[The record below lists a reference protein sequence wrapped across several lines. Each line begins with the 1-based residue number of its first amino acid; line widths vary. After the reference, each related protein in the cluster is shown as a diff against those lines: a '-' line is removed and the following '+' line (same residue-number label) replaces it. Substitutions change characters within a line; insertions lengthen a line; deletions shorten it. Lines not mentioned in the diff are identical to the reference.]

1 MNSWNRCVVKGQGRS
16 RAARERAGLA
26 GGLAGRGEAG
36 GDQVSGTIGIGFQGS
51 SVGET
56 WMPEW
61 VKSDG
66 ATRVIWVAIY
76 AKTGRPLFVFLY
88 QIWGMDGAC
97 GFPRVITFRISFPP
111 DQELESFVSP
121 KVAMCLDG
129 LHLVFFLSADKVRRW
144 PGEVGAVCG
153 SFAIGR

>member
-16 RAARERAGLA
+16 RAAREKAGLA

-51 SVGET
+51 SVDRT

-66 ATRVIWVAIY
+66 ATRVIRVAIY
-76 AKTGRPLFVFLY
+76 AKAGCPLFVFLD

-97 GFPRVITFRISFPP
+97 GLPGVVTLWVSFPP
-111 DQELESFVSP
+111 DQELEFFVSP
-121 KVAMCLDG
+121 EIAMCLDG
-129 LHLVFFLSADKVRRW
+129 LHLILLFSVDKVRWW

-153 SFAIGR
+153 GFAIGR

>member
-1 MNSWNRCVVKGQGRS
+1 M
-16 RAARERAGLA
+16 REKAGLT
-26 GGLAGRGEAG
+26 GGLAGRGEVG

-51 SVGET
+51 SVDKT

-66 ATRVIWVAIY
+66 ATQVIRVTIY
-76 AKTGRPLFVFLY
+76 AKTGRPLFVFFY
-88 QIWGMDGAC
+88 QIWGMNGAS
-97 GFPRVITFRISFPP
+97 GFPCVVTFGVPFPP

-121 KVAMCLDG
+121 KVVMCLDG
-129 LHLVFFLSADKVRRW
+129 LHFILFFSADKVRW
-144 PGEVGAVCG
+144 WSGEVRAVCG

>member
-16 RAARERAGLA
+16 RVAREKVDLA

-51 SVGET
+51 SVGRM
-56 WMPEW
+56 WRPEW
-61 VKSDG
+61 VKSDR
-66 ATRVIWVAIY
+66 ATRVIRVAIY
-76 AKTGRPLFVFLY
+76 AKAGRPLFVLFY
-88 QIWGMDGAC
+88 QIWGMDGVR
-97 GFPRVITFRISFPP
+97 GFPGIVTLRVSFPP

-121 KVAMCLDG
+121 EVAMCLDG
-129 LHLVFFLSADKVRRW
+129 FYLVFFFSADKVRW
-144 PGEVGAVCG
+144 WSGEVGAVCR

>member
-1 MNSWNRCVVKGQGRS
+1 M
-16 RAARERAGLA
+16 
-26 GGLAGRGEAG
+26 
-36 GDQVSGTIGIGFQGS
+36 SGTIGIGFQGS
-51 SVGET
+51 SVDKT

-61 VKSDG
+61 VKSDR

-76 AKTGRPLFVFLY
+76 AEAGRPLFVLFD
-88 QIWGMDGAC
+88 QIGCMDGVC
-97 GFPRVITFRISFPP
+97 GFPGVIALRVTLPP

-129 LHLVFFLSADKVRRW
+129 LHFIFLFSPDKVRW
-144 PGEVGAVCG
+144 WSGKVGAVSG

>member
-16 RAARERAGLA
+16 RAAREKAGLV
-26 GGLAGRGEAG
+26 GGLVGRGEVG

-51 SVGET
+51 SVGKR

-61 VKSDG
+61 VKSDR
-66 ATRVIWVAIY
+66 ATRVIRVAIY
-76 AKTGRPLFVFLY
+76 AKVGRPLFVLFY
-88 QIWGMDGAC
+88 QIWGVNGIS
-97 GFPRVITFRISFPP
+97 GFPCVIAFRISFPP

-121 KVAMCLDG
+121 EVAMCLDG
-129 LHLVFFLSADKVRRW
+129 LHLVFFFSADKVRW
-144 PGEVGAVCG
+144 WSGEVGAVCR